1 MTNQKLREVFFQEV
15 MAYRP
20 ILRRALAGILGEMAP
35 KNVFRRLEA
44 MEASG
49 AFVEDPEEMRRLGG
63 FFVGEEEEDLG
74 FYVLTILEKDVQI
87 QVKDDGQIQP
97 PKLTMETRPLFL
109 YRDEAIEHSA
119 SRLSG

>member
-1 MTNQKLREVFFQEV
+1 MTNQKLREVFFQEI

-20 ILRRALAGILGEMAP
+20 ILMRALAGILGEMEA
-35 KNVFRRLEA
+35 KSVFRRLEA

-63 FFVGEEEEDLG
+63 FFVGEEEKDLG
-74 FYVLTILEKDVQI
+74 FYVLTILEEDVQI

-97 PKLTMETRPLFL
+97 PR
-109 YRDEAIEHSA
+109 R
-119 SRLSG
+119 